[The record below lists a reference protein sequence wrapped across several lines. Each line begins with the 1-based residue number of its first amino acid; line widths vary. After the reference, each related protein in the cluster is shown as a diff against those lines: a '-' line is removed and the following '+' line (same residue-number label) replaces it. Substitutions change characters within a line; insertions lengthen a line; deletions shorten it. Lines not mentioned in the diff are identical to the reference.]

1 MKLKK
6 AICYTA
12 IVFALAGTFSVS
24 CLAKESVN
32 EQYSS
37 IVENS
42 EEAPFVTQWA
52 IIQTTSGDVGVP
64 AGTYVPGASSYYV
77 RLAQASLNALGY
89 NCGSADGIYGTNTK
103 NAIIR
108 FQRDNGIAADGIVG
122 DKTWTVLQRMLY
134 SNGVYAVFQR

>member
-42 EEAPFVTQWA
+42 EVAPFVTQWA
-52 IIQTTSGDVGVP
+52 ILQTTSGDVGVP

-89 NCGSADGIYGTNTK
+89 NCGSADGIYGTNTR
-103 NAIIR
+103 NAVISL
-108 FQRDNGIAADGIVG
+108 QRDNGLTTDGIVG
-122 DKTWTVLQRMLY
+122 KDTWTVLQHQLRE
-134 SNGVYAVFQR
+134 NNAYAVFQR